1 MKILLLTD
9 IPPSKGLTAGL
20 FLDQLCRLLPVGSLA
35 CCAVVN
41 PVLNVRISPDLAWIP
56 IEYHDKPRE
65 TALRILPGRLGALSA
80 FALESYHSIVEE
92 RRIADKAI
100 GFGRRF
106 QADVLWSVLQGQTM
120 IRLAQRVSRGLG
132 IKLLTQIWDPP
143 NWWMRHRKV
152 DRISRRRILELFE
165 KTLRNS
171 AGCAAASW
179 AMAEKYRHDYGA
191 RTVVFVPSLDKSL
204 ALPPARTLR
213 PGNELIISLAGQI
226 YATDEWRAL
235 IAALDSVNWIV
246 CGRYV
251 GIRLLASK
259 STFHEAIRYANGR
272 IRIEFLGWNSQAE
285 TVRLL
290 AESDILYCPYWFD
303 RNFELEARLSFPAKL
318 TTYLAAG
325 RPVLFHGP
333 HYASPARFLIENK
346 AGLCCHSLEPR
357 TIIDACE
364 QLCSDLKLYQGLTH
378 NGRVAFEKYLTMSSL
393 RKSFADFLQVE
404 ENFLMPD
411 NE

>member
-1 MKILLLTD
+1 
-9 IPPSKGLTAGL
+9 
-20 FLDQLCRLLPVGSLA
+20 
-35 CCAVVN
+35 VN
-41 PVLNVRISPDLAWIP
+41 PILKVRISPDLAWVP
-56 IEYHDKPRE
+56 IEYHNKPRE
-65 TALRILPGRLGALSA
+65 MALRALPGRLGALSA

-92 RRIADKAI
+92 RRIAEKAI

-120 IRLAQRVSRGLG
+120 IRLAQRISSGLG
-132 IKLLTQIWDPP
+132 IKLFTQVLDPP
-143 NWWMRHRKV
+143 NWWMRHHKV
-152 DRISRRRILELFE
+152 DRFSRDRVLELFE

-179 AMAEKYRHDYGA
+179 AMAEKYSRDYGT
-191 RTVVFVPSLDKSL
+191 RTVVCIPSLDKSM

-213 PGNELIISLAGQI
+213 PGNDLIIALAGQI
-226 YATDEWRAL
+226 YATDAWRGL
-235 IAALDSVNWIV
+235 ITALDSVNWTV
-246 CGRYV
+246 CGRDV

-259 STFHEAIRYANGR
+259 STFHDAIRYTNGR
-272 IRIEFLGWNSQAE
+272 MRIEFLGWNSQSE
-285 TVRLL
+285 TIRLL

-303 RNFELEARLSFPAKL
+303 RNFELEACLSFPAKV

-364 QLCSDLKLYQGLTH
+364 QLCSDVDFYQELTK
-378 NGRVAFEKYLTMSSL
+378 NGRAAFEKYLTISSL
-393 RKSFADFLQVE
+393 RKNFADFLQVE
-404 ENFLMPD
+404 DNVLTPD
-411 NE
+411 NQ